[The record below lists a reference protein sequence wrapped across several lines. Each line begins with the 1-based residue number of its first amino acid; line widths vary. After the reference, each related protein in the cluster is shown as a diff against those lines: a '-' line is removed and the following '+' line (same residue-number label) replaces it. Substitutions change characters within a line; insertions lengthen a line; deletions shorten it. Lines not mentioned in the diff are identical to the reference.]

1 MRLED
6 EASARSAFLASR
18 PISQDNLV
26 PEDPTLGLVAF
37 SSPFDP
43 EASLRIEDGR
53 IVELDGTLEADFD
66 LLDEFIARRGIDVSV
81 AEEAMAVSTLD
92 STRAPAVESS
102 ISTDSTSPSSRP
114 GAGTSRNDGEST
126 PSNRTAVTTG
136 RVMPCPDSTVA
147 SNCPH
152 VSRPE
157 SATYASPLM
166 VRAEP
171 TIA

>member
-81 AEEAMAVSTLD
+81 AEEAMAVPTLD
-92 STRAPAVESS
+92 FARMIV
-102 ISTDSTSPSSRP
+102 DPS
-114 GAGTSRNDGEST
+114 
-126 PSNRTAVTTG
+126 
-136 RVMPCPDSTVA
+136 
-147 SNCPH
+147 
-152 VSRPE
+152 
-157 SATYASPLM
+157 
-166 VRAEP
+166 
-171 TIA
+171 